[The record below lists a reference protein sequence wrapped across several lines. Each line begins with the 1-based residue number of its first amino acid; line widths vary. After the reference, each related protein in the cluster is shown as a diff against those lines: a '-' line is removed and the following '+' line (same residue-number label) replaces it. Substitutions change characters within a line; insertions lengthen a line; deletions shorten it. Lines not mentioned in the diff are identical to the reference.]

1 MYDMPG
7 TTLTRYAYTQ
17 TTTLPQ
23 GCSSITVL
31 FNSGNPIELKT
42 PDNREI
48 YIKTGSTDYI
58 YIHGSGDSYFE
69 YQETGGARGMVE
81 LQHGPVLHPPVFP
94 DSYLYQVADIKTGAG
109 AQNEPEMDNSGAH
122 RDRAS
127 FPGASRRRGRG

>member
-1 MYDMPG
+1 MDVCDMPG
-7 TTLTRYAYTQ
+7 TTLTRYSYTQ

-31 FNSGNPIELKT
+31 FNTRNPIELKT

-69 YQETGGARGMVE
+69 YQETGAGGVSNSVNVNWVNAHSNEVSER
-81 LQHGPVLHPPVFP
+81 QIVL
-94 DSYLYQVADIKTGAG
+94 DTRLATNDIISLNDQTC
-109 AQNEPEMDNSGAH
+109 PE
-122 RDRAS
+122 
-127 FPGASRRRGRG
+127 